1 MDESFLN
8 QRRQEANRELL
19 ELLQEQIETYPS
31 ERFSQILRNAGFVQ
45 QTEIS
50 DRVVWEDDFN
60 LEPWQLLKRVDEVCT
75 KRRSSAGN

>member
-1 MDESFLN
+1 VDESFLN

-19 ELLQEQIETYPS
+19 ELLQEQIERYPS

-50 DRVVWEDDFN
+50 EQVVWEDDFN
-60 LEPWQLLKRVDEVCT
+60 LEPWQLLKRVDKVC
-75 KRRSSAGN
+75 RRLERRPR